1 MAKQIYNFE
10 LFTNKKEELMM
21 IQKKR
26 ARKRRA
32 QITAALLAVLAL
44 IVGLYISN
52 NSRLYD
58 YVYRNEQDTEER
70 GEVKYEPFREGFL
83 KYSGDGIEF
92 QKKYGVSEWNT
103 PVSYSHPFIV
113 KSESY
118 AAMGD
123 RGGNILTVF
132 DTNGEV
138 SSLTLGFPLVQASIS
153 KQGMVEVILEGEES
167 NYIQVYD
174 REGKLIAEMKSTVDV
189 TGYPLTAALSP
200 DGTILVVSYYS
211 VKGMKAKNSLVF
223 YDLTRQLQNDEDFS
237 LEGGFEYENLMIP
250 KLVFLNDRQLAAV
263 GDGEVHFFK
272 VSDETREV
280 NSVKCSQE
288 IESVFVID
296 DNLGLILDNMQRPE
310 KGKYIFEIYS
320 NKGSRK
326 TSSFLNMNYDS
337 LSVWGNQIIAL
348 HENECTILNERG
360 NILFQ
365 ESLEGGTLQAVFPMS
380 GWRTYRVIF
389 SDKTVEMHMRIW
401 KNSNG

>member
-1 MAKQIYNFE
+1 MR
-10 LFTNKKEELMM
+10 

-26 ARKRRA
+26 IRKRRA
-32 QITAALLAVLAL
+32 QIIAAVLAVLAL

-70 GEVKYEPFREGFL
+70 GDVKYEPFRDGFL
-83 KYSGDGIEF
+83 KYSSDGIEY
-92 QKKYGVSEWNT
+92 QKKFGVSEWNT
-103 PVSYSHPFIV
+103 PVSYAHPFIA
-113 KSESY
+113 KSDSY

-132 DTNGEV
+132 DEYGEV
-138 SSLTLGFPLVQASIS
+138 SSLTLGFPLIQASIS
-153 KQGMVEVILEGEES
+153 KQGMVEVILEGEDS

-211 VKGMKAKNSLVF
+211 VKGMKAKNSLAF
-223 YDLTRQLQNDEDFS
+223 YDLSRQLQNDEDIS

-250 KLVFLNDRQLAAV
+250 KLVFLKDRYMAAV
-263 GDGEVHFFK
+263 GDGEIHFFK

-280 NSVKCSQE
+280 NSVKCSEE
-288 IESVFVID
+288 IESVFVIG
-296 DNLGLILDNMQRPE
+296 DNLGLILDNTQKPE
-310 KGKYIFEIYS
+310 KGKYTFEIYS
-320 NKGSRK
+320 SKGTRK
-326 TSSFLNMNYDS
+326 TASYLDMNYES
-337 LSVWGNQIIAL
+337 ISVWGKQIIAL

-365 ESLEGGTLQAVFPMS
+365 ERLEGGTLQAVFPMS
-380 GWRTYRVIF
+380 GWRAYRVIF

-401 KNSNG
+401 KNSSS